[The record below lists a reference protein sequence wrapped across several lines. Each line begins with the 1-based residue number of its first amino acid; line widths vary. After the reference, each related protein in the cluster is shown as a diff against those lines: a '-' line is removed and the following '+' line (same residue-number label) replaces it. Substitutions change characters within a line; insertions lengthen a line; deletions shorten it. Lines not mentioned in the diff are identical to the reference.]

1 MARCVISS
9 RETVE
14 MRFTEQTGRRGRWQS
29 VKLRRSAQVAAI
41 AILTAAAG
49 LAIGKLPLSASPTVK
64 YRVAAVD
71 RGSVVSVISAAGTV
85 KPLAAILVGSQASG
99 QIKELAADFNSRV
112 TRGSVIARLNDD
124 AVEARLAQATIDVE
138 VAAAVAGVQ
147 RAQLERAWAD
157 ADAARAA
164 VEVARANLDRA
175 ETNLADAKRE
185 RDRKYELHARG
196 VSPITDRERAE
207 LAYDNALTQVAA
219 AKGQESAAVAAA
231 VGGQAAIRVAAAQLE
246 NALAQVKQR
255 EAIVRQVRIDLEHT
269 VIRAPIDG
277 VVIERN
283 VDIGQTVAA
292 SLQAPTLFTIAPD
305 LRAMQV
311 HANVD
316 EADIGRVV
324 AAQDVSFTV
333 DAFPGKSFQGRVI
346 DIRKM
351 PQSTQNVVAYT
362 VIISVENDD
371 LLLMPGMTANARIL
385 VQKREEVLRI
395 PNAALRFRPSGKTAI
410 SLSPRSGGAP
420 AARILRAALD
430 RLGLPPERRGEI
442 DRLVRKSGCPVGDM
456 DAAGAEETNAADSA
470 VACRE
475 ASRRL
480 ADLLSPEE
488 YERYQH
494 ARSLAAR
501 EDGITVGQ
509 VWVLGPKGGP
519 EPRSLK
525 LGASDGLMT
534 AGLEGDLQ
542 VGDRVIIGAEA
553 EVAKS
558 ASFLKF

>member
-1 MARCVISS
+1 MGVA
-9 RETVE
+9 
-14 MRFTEQTGRRGRWQS
+14 EQTGRRGPRQS
-29 VKLRRSAQVAAI
+29 TRSRRKTLVAAI
-41 AILTAAAG
+41 AILTVIAG
-49 LAIGKLPLSASPTVK
+49 LTVSKLPLSASQTVK
-64 YRVAAVD
+64 YRVAVVE
-71 RGSVVSVISAAGTV
+71 RGAVVSAISAAGTV

-124 AVEARLAQATIDVE
+124 AVGAKLAQATIDVD
-138 VAAAVAGVQ
+138 VATAAAGVQ

-164 VEVARANLDRA
+164 LDVARANLERA
-175 ETNLADAKRE
+175 EKNLAEAQRE
-185 RDRKYELHARG
+185 RDRKRELYARG
-196 VSPITDRERAE
+196 VSPVTERDHAE
-207 LAYDNALTQVAA
+207 LAYDNAVTQVAVA
-219 AKGQESAAVAAA
+219 RGQESAATSAA
-231 VGGQAAIRVAAAQLE
+231 VGGQAAIRVVTAQLE
-246 NALAQVKQR
+246 NALVQVKQR

-305 LRAMQV
+305 LLAMQV

-324 AAQDVSFTV
+324 DGQDVSFSV

-362 VIISVENDD
+362 VVISVENDD
-371 LLLMPGMTANARIL
+371 LLLLPGMTANARIL
-385 VQKREEVLRI
+385 VQKRDDVLRI
-395 PNAALRFRPSGKTAI
+395 PNAALRFRSPGKTAI
-410 SLSPRSGGAP
+410 AAPSNSRSAP
-420 AARILRAALD
+420 AASTLRAALD
-430 RLGLPPERRGEI
+430 RLELSAEQRGKVDVLI
-442 DRLVRKSGCPVGDM
+442 RKSGCLVDET
-456 DAAGAEETNAADSA
+456 DAAGAEGSNEADFAAP
-470 VACRE
+470 CRE

-480 ADLLSPEE
+480 ADLLSADE

-494 ARSLAAR
+494 ARSLVAR
-501 EDGITVGQ
+501 EEGTTVGEI
-509 VWVLGPKGGP
+509 WVLGPTGAP
-519 EPRSLK
+519 EPRSLR
-525 LGASDGLMT
+525 LGVTDGLVT
-534 AGLEGDLQ
+534 AGIEGDLQ
-542 VGDRVIIGAEA
+542 AGDRVIIGAEA

-558 ASFLKF
+558 ASLIKF